1 MNQKWLKLKLIR
13 YQGQHR
19 SIVEVLECAA
29 VVSCCGVELDGCKG
43 AVQTIGGG
51 GRGVQTIG
59 GGEGGVQVVGGGGGG
74 IQMVGA
80 GGGGVQMVGG
90 GGGGVQTIGDGVW
103 MKDGA
108 VARLAGIIQN
118 GTEKLLPCSVDV
130 ELLPCSVDEELLP

>member
-1 MNQKWLKLKLIR
+1 MAAIKIDIR

-19 SIVEVLECAA
+19 TIVEVLECAA
-29 VVSCCGVELDGCKG
+29 VVSCGVELDGCEG
-43 AVQTIGGG
+43 AVQMI
-51 GRGVQTIG
+51 
-59 GGEGGVQVVGGGGGG
+59 GGGGGG
-74 IQMVGA
+74 VQVIGGGVQTVGG

-90 GGGGVQTIGDGVW
+90 GGGGVQTIGDGVG

-130 ELLPCSVDEELLP
+130 ELLP